1 MARQILGKVV
11 PTGEDT
17 YDNNR
22 TYDELCIVMYNGQSY
37 ISKKETRGNKPDN
50 TEYWQQLVEKPVKGN
65 DYFTEADKD
74 EIVNDVTNDATNK
87 YNQAVTTGIGTFNQN
102 AERKTSDFND
112 NASEKTDTYNAN
124 ADSTTQA
131 FTNNANSKTEAYNT
145 NATEKLGTYNSNHTA
160 KLKEYNDNATS
171 KLSAYNT
178 NTVTKTTEYNSN
190 HTDKLNAY
198 DTNASNKVDVYNTNA
213 DTRLEEYNTNAD
225 NKIAEYDEHS
235 KELNNKIIS
244 IGNDYR
250 MVKDQLLYTG
260 EATDTFI
267 HVEDSAM
274 AEMKEIKVD
283 GVLQQKTTQGYNI
296 LDENSWENG
305 YHVTGNSINTS
316 NSGCHVDFQKIGS
329 TTQYFI
335 RIEALQNCRMGRFFS
350 AFTNESQDTSINK
363 VSEGIYDTVFSAGQV
378 KYITVNVPDGAF
390 YVGFSIYSI
399 QKIVNGEYVDAI
411 PTYKNYKDYFKIC
424 ISTTYQKDYEPYTG
438 GQPSPNPDF
447 PQEIKTITG
456 SLKITSCE
464 KNLFN
469 FDNMLDN
476 MAWNEN
482 GLVGNSLAIAV
493 NKHQDIHSSAITFSV
508 DFNQNSGTQGR
519 LLVYDKNKTLIS
531 NNAIVTF
538 PFTKVFESNA
548 KYYTYYF
555 LKNQIPINS
564 KIQLELS
571 NTASEYENYVESQIQ
586 ANLPENEFIGKLD
599 ETHKDILR
607 AEYFPEKGQYHLM
620 LDKMVGKKIFSSD
633 DNWNRTANENDTV
646 IFSLNN
652 NQYNLYGDYDN
663 NAPNFK
669 SNYFMPIPF
678 AQSYRGKLG
687 ISWWFSEDKIRSVWI
702 LGFGDSRTL
711 LEFKDWLSNNQ
722 VEVYYPLAKPYTI
735 DLGAID
741 MPMSYKDI
749 TNIFTD
755 SDLLPTINAKYY
767 RVFDKTIQNAQ
778 INEKTL
784 KQEITDLNATVSALD
799 NRLKALENKTTEEP
813 TESEGTV

>member
-17 YDNNR
+17 YDNSR
-22 TYDELCIVMYNGQSY
+22 TYNELCIVMYNGQSY

-50 TEYWQQLVEKPVKGN
+50 TEYWQQLVEKPVKGT

-87 YNQAVTTGIGTFNQN
+87 YNQAVKTGMETFDQN

-112 NASEKTDTYNAN
+112 NASEKTDAYNAN
-124 ADSTTQA
+124 ADSAAQA
-131 FTNNANSKTEAYNT
+131 FTDNANSKTEAYNT
-145 NATEKLGTYNSNHTA
+145 NATEKLNTYNSNHTA
-160 KLKEYNDNATS
+160 KLKEYNDNASS

-178 NTVTKTTEYNSN
+178 NTVAKTTEYNSN
-190 HTDKLNAY
+190 HTSKINAY
-198 DTNASNKVDVYNTNA
+198 NSNASSKVDIYDANA
-213 DTRLEEYNTNAD
+213 DTRLEEYDDNAD

-235 KELNNKIIS
+235 KELNNKIVS

-260 EATDTFI
+260 EDTDTFV

-283 GVLQQKTTQGYNI
+283 GVCEQNTTTGKNLINIEDYSKNDSITILSINNREIKFTTSSALTYEQTIFFKNVALKENKTYTAIRTKSKEIPTIIGALELYDGTTWKKVI
-296 LDENSWENG
+296 LSGAENSNTFTIDEDGVYSIRIKLANANQNG
-305 YHVTGNSINTS
+305 YTGTIS
-316 NSGCHVDFQKIGS
+316 NIM
-329 TTQYFI
+329 I
-335 RIEALQNCRMGRFFS
+335 
-350 AFTNESQDTSINK
+350 
-363 VSEGIYDTVFSAGQV
+363 SE
-378 KYITVNVPDGAF
+378 
-390 YVGFSIYSI
+390 VG
-399 QKIVNGEYVDAI
+399 G
-411 PTYKNYKDYFKIC
+411 
-424 ISTTYQKDYEPYTG
+424 DYEPYTG
-438 GQPSPNPDF
+438 GQPSPSPEF
-447 PQEIKTITG
+447 PQEIKTITD
-456 SLKITSCE
+456 SLKITSCG

-469 FDNMLDN
+469 FNNILDN

-482 GLVGNSLAIAV
+482 GLVANSLTIAI

-531 NNAIVTF
+531 NNIIATF

-555 LKNQIPINS
+555 LKEQIPMNS
-564 KIQLELS
+564 KIQLEPS
-571 NTASEYENYVESQIQ
+571 NTASEYEPYVESLIT
-586 ANLPENEFIGKLD
+586 ANLPEGEFIGKLD
-599 ETHKDILR
+599 DTYKDTLR
-607 AEYFPEKGQYHLM
+607 TQYFPEEGQYHLM
-620 LDKMVGKKIFSSD
+620 LDKIIGHKNFNDASSILYFELQGDYFLFQISMDYMPTTKMISNNFVNKTNFGTQYSYESIYRGAYGNNAFQFKIKKERVTS
-633 DNWNRTANENDTV
+633 
-646 IFSLNN
+646 
-652 NQYNLYGDYDN
+652 YDN
-663 NAPNFK
+663 NGALSFIKN
-669 SNYFMPIPF
+669 SNT
-678 AQSYRGKLG
+678 
-687 ISWWFSEDKIRSVWI
+687 D
-702 LGFGDSRTL
+702 
-711 LEFKDWLSNNQ
+711 
-722 VEVYYPLAKPYTI
+722 VYYALKAPKTI
-735 DLGAID
+735 DLGVID

-755 SDLLPTINAKYY
+755 SNLLPSITAKYY

-778 INEKTL
+778 INDKTL

-799 NRLKALENKTTEEP
+799 TRLKALEAKTVEEP

>member
-17 YDNNR
+17 YDNSR
-22 TYDELCIVMYNGQSY
+22 TYNELCIVMYNGQSY

-50 TEYWQQLVEKPVKGN
+50 TEYWQQLVEKPVKGA

-87 YNQAVTTGIGTFNQN
+87 YNQAVATGIETFNQN

-124 ADSTTQA
+124 VDSATQA
-131 FTNNANSKTEAYNT
+131 FTDNANSKTEAYNT
-145 NATEKLGTYNSNHTA
+145 NATEKLNTYNSNHIA
-160 KLKEYNDNATS
+160 KLKEYNDNASS

-178 NTVTKTTEYNSN
+178 NTVAKTTEYNSN
-190 HTDKLNAY
+190 HTSKINAY
-198 DTNASNKVDVYNTNA
+198 NSNASSKVDIYDANA
-213 DTRLEEYNTNAD
+213 DKRLEEYNDNTD

-235 KELNNKIIS
+235 KELNNKIVS

-260 EATDTFI
+260 EDTDTFI

-283 GVLQQKTTQGYNI
+283 GVCEQNTTTGKN
-296 LDENSWENG
+296 LFDENNSTHNLVLENG
-305 YHVTGNSINTS
+305 DITANAAWNMSNYIEVSGNTDYVVKRNDTTSTSQSFILIEFDADKKIIKRNVQGVRNT
-316 NSGCHVDFQKIGS
+316 NIPYTITTTDTTRYLIFNYNNTYNNTMLQLEKGS
-329 TTQYFI
+329 T
-335 RIEALQNCRMGRFFS
+335 
-350 AFTNESQDTSINK
+350 
-363 VSEGIYDTVFSAGQV
+363 
-378 KYITVNVPDGAF
+378 
-390 YVGFSIYSI
+390 
-399 QKIVNGEYVDAI
+399 
-411 PTYKNYKDYFKIC
+411 PT
-424 ISTTYQKDYEPYTG
+424 DYEPYTG
-438 GQPSPNPDF
+438 GQPSPSPDY
-447 PQEIKTITG
+447 PQEIKTITD
-456 SLKITSCE
+456 SLKVTSCG
-464 KNLFN
+464 KNVFN
-469 FDNMLDN
+469 FNNILDN

-482 GLVGNSLAIAV
+482 GLVANSLTIAI

-531 NNAIVTF
+531 NNIIATF

-555 LKNQIPINS
+555 LKEQIPMNS
-564 KIQLELS
+564 KIQLEPS
-571 NTASEYENYVESQIQ
+571 NTASEYEPYVESLIT
-586 ANLPENEFIGKLD
+586 ANLPEGEFIGKLD
-599 ETHKDILR
+599 DTYKDTLR
-607 AEYFPEKGQYHLM
+607 TQYFPEEGQYHLM
-620 LDKMVGKKIFSSD
+620 LDKIIGHKNFNDASSILYFELQGDYFLFQISMDYMPTTKMISNNFVNKTNFGTQYSYESIYRGAYGNNAFQFKIKKERVTS
-633 DNWNRTANENDTV
+633 
-646 IFSLNN
+646 
-652 NQYNLYGDYDN
+652 YDN
-663 NAPNFK
+663 NGALSFIKN
-669 SNYFMPIPF
+669 SNT
-678 AQSYRGKLG
+678 
-687 ISWWFSEDKIRSVWI
+687 D
-702 LGFGDSRTL
+702 
-711 LEFKDWLSNNQ
+711 
-722 VEVYYPLAKPYTI
+722 VYYALKAPKTI
-735 DLGAID
+735 DLGVID

-755 SDLLPTINAKYY
+755 SNLLPSITAKYY

-778 INEKTL
+778 INDKTL

-799 NRLKALENKTTEEP
+799 TRLKALEAKTVEEP